1 MSITSSHTR
10 LGKSRT
16 NMGQRRE
23 IMDPASYEEGYRV
36 ASRAV
41 VDASAEWWYN
51 HIVGF
56 LNDGLAKGIIEE
68 YRKAMEEE

>member
-1 MSITSSHTR
+1 MSITSSHTK
-10 LGKSRT
+10 LGKSHTEMER
-16 NMGQRRE
+16 NE
-23 IMDPASYEEGYRV
+23 IKDYDSYMDGYRSGSK
-36 ASRAV
+36 AA

-68 YRKAMEEE
+68 YKKAMEEE